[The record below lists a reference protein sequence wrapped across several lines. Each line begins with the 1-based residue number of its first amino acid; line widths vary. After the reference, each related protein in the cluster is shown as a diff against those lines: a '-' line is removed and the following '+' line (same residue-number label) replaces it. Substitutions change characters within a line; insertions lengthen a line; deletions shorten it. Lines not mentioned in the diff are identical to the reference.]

1 MILKT
6 WAGRHI
12 RTIGFIGLISKS
24 IYRIGWRYLIRH
36 PWQIILMVVGITL
49 GVSVAVSIDLANAS
63 AARAFDL
70 STEAITGR
78 ATHQISAE
86 PKSLDDSLYVNLIRS
101 NIVNIASPILTEHVP
116 SPQLGNRAMQ
126 LLGIDPF

>member
-24 IYRIGWRYLIRH
+24 IYRIGWRYLLRH
-36 PWQIILMVVGITL
+36 PWQTILMMVGIAL

-70 STEAITGR
+70 STEAIVGR

-86 PKSLDDSLYVNLIRS
+86 PDGLDESLYASLVRS
-101 NIVNIASPILTEHVP
+101 NIVEIASPLLTEYVS

-126 LLGIDPF
+126 LLG